1 MAILEGF
8 KMVQETI
15 PQNRLTFIK
24 PKFIK
29 EKTVESTTYF
39 SFAWSRFIAG
49 LIFIGFG
56 IADFVLLGHLIGHQN
71 EESIGVYV
79 GQGSAVFLGGVSF
92 FYTVGLVPLIIGI
105 WLVIFSIF
113 SAYKGVLSRSESSF
127 YFHEKRLISP
137 QFTELRQSGI
147 KRIRYQNNHLG
158 PKKVWFFLLIPM
170 SIRVLQFGF
179 PLFGEHRAADEILPT
194 LMVLTALGNF
204 IALFLLVFFPQKFL
218 EFSNSDK
225 IYKTWIA
232 PLSTGSKFND
242 SLLKTLKF
250 SKESAESPD
259 EITSLLNGKISE
271 GFHQSLDVDVK
282 SQKNYLRLILGGF
295 LLIISIISLSFEI
308 LFSTGFSL
316 LGATYGIL
324 LIVQAYNH
332 DFAEKISIKLDPKT
346 KILNYSKI
354 FKKKIYVEKISDVDK
369 VGIIEHFRKFDILD
383 IICTSILLYLSAFES
398 ILGWKY
404 HDFSSPLIMVD
415 VFFTVLF
422 CSCLLVLLMYYWAV
436 PVSTLNIKVGDENI
450 YLEIPVN
457 SSFKQ
462 IFNNTIKKLKKCAQ
476 EPQNKKRFF
485 LRAGIIFGIHIIAL
499 VIVLLI

>member
-1 MAILEGF
+1 
-8 KMVQETI
+8 MVEEKI
-15 PQNRLTFIK
+15 YQNALTFIK
-24 PKFIK
+24 PKSIK

-39 SFAWSRFIAG
+39 SFAWSRFISG

-56 IADFVLLGHLIGHQN
+56 IADFILLGHLIGHQN
-71 EESIGVYV
+71 EESIGIYV
-79 GQGSAVFLGGVSF
+79 GQGNAVFLGGVSF

-105 WLVIFSIF
+105 WLVIFAIF
-113 SAYKGVLSRSESSF
+113 SAYKGDLSRSESSY
-127 YFHEKRLISP
+127 YFHEKRPISP

-147 KRIRYQNNHLG
+147 KRLRYRNNHLG

-194 LMVLTALGNF
+194 LMVLTGLGNF

-218 EFSNSDK
+218 EFSTSEK
-225 IYKTWIA
+225 TYKTWIA
-232 PLSTGSKFND
+232 PFSFGNNPND
-242 SLLKTLKF
+242 SLLKTLEF
-250 SKESAESPD
+250 SKESAESPE
-259 EITSLLNGKISE
+259 EISSLSTGKISE
-271 GFHQSLDVDVK
+271 GTHQSLNVDVK
-282 SQKNYLRLILGGF
+282 SQKNYFRLILGGF
-295 LLIISIISLSFEI
+295 LLVISIISLSFEI
-308 LFSTGFSL
+308 LFSTNFSMI
-316 LGATYGIL
+316 GSTYGIL
-324 LIVQAYNH
+324 LIVQAYNN

-346 KILNYSKI
+346 KVLNYSKF
-354 FKKKIYVEKISDVDK
+354 FKKKIYMEKLSDVDK
-369 VGIIEHFRKFDILD
+369 VGIIEHFRKCDLLD
-383 IICTSILLYLSAFES
+383 IISTSILIYLSAFES

-415 VFFTVLF
+415 VFFTILF
-422 CSCLLVLLMYYWAV
+422 CSCLLVLLMYYWAI
-436 PVSTLNIKVGDENI
+436 PVSTLNIKVGDENL

-462 IFNNTIKKLKKCAQ
+462 IFNNTVKKLKKCTQ